1 MQHLNNAET
10 LSTSPQNLEKVATG
24 IWRFT
29 HSMQPIVVST
39 TVLTEI
45 VNNWHQMSSKH
56 CQKCHPLFFINGR
69 LSTPP
74 QVCVFISTFPLQL
87 LQEVKTYY
95 NKMHKTKILTYYS
108 SQAFVF
114 VLNPHLFIILFY
126 LLRAPTPPLTI
137 SSLLCIFTKIAI
149 ARKTRVL
156 SKHIENQKPNRTQ
169 QQLSNVENIRKKMRN
184 RCLQ

>member
-39 TVLTEI
+39 TVLTET
-45 VNNWHQMSSKH
+45 VNNWHQMSSKY

-69 LSTPP
+69 LSTLP

-87 LQEVKTYY
+87 LQEVKIYY

-108 SQAFVF
+108 SQFFVF
-114 VLNPHLFIILFY
+114 VMNPHLFIILFY
-126 LLRAPTPPLTI
+126 FLRAPTPPLTI
-137 SSLLCIFTKIAI
+137 FMTFMHLYKHCHCQEDQRTIKTHREPKTKQEAVV
-149 ARKTRVL
+149 AKQCRKN
-156 SKHIENQKPNRTQ
+156 K
-169 QQLSNVENIRKKMRN
+169 RKK
-184 RCLQ
+184 